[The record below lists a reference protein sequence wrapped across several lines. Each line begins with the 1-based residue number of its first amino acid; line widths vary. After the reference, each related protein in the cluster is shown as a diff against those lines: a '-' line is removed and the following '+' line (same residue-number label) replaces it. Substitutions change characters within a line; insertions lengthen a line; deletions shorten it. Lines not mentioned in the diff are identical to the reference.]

1 MQRTEGNGKLRGI
14 RTPMTEFDVL
24 YEFTIVEHVIRRP
37 GFPPAPGHTDT
48 GGTVRSI
55 NGQFIPEGIYQLET
69 EDGQSLR
76 VTNLGL
82 GEWRVLASP

>member
-1 MQRTEGNGKLRGI
+1 
-14 RTPMTEFDVL
+14 
-24 YEFTIVEHVIRRP
+24 
-37 GFPPAPGHTDT
+37 
-48 GGTVRSI
+48 
-55 NGQFIPEGIYQLET
+55 LET